1 MQVGLSLGKP
11 TRSRL
16 LMLPEKKKKIHFTEG
31 FADRFF
37 KIGALLVYVSGLQVI
52 KYLTEGL

>member
-1 MQVGLSLGKP
+1 
-11 TRSRL
+11 
-16 LMLPEKKKKIHFTEG
+16 MLPEKKKKIHFTEG